1 MSHYGGG
8 SSGGKNNNTNTSDQN
23 KNDDTLKPNENKDNS
38 AISFD
43 DVKADGWYYKAVS
56 FVCGK
61 NIMRGTGEKLFE
73 PDGLLNRAMFVTIL
87 YRMESEPS
95 ASAIRFSDVKNG
107 EWYTKAVA
115 WASEN
120 GIVNGIS
127 DSEFAPEDNITRE
140 QMAAIIYR
148 YIKFKGEDVS
158 VGENTNIL
166 SYDDAED
173 ISEYAIP
180 AFCYV
185 GGAGIMSGRTQST
198 LNPTGTATRAEA
210 ATVIM
215 RMFDNGL
222 VK

>member
-1 MSHYGGG
+1 
-8 SSGGKNNNTNTSDQN
+8 
-23 KNDDTLKPNENKDNS
+23 
-38 AISFD
+38 
-43 DVKADGWYYKAVS
+43 
-56 FVCGK
+56 
-61 NIMRGTGEKLFE
+61 
-73 PDGLLNRAMFVTIL
+73 
-87 YRMESEPS
+87 
-95 ASAIRFSDVKNG
+95 
-107 EWYTKAVA
+107 
-115 WASEN
+115 
-120 GIVNGIS
+120 
-127 DSEFAPEDNITRE
+127 
-140 QMAAIIYR
+140 MAAIIYR

-166 SYDDAED
+166 SYDDVED